1 MDKITDS
8 KSNLYHQT
16 LYQEQEV
23 TSQEQVCVGL
33 SKKMAG

>member
-1 MDKITDS
+1 MDQISDS
-8 KSNLYHQT
+8 KSNLYLQM

-33 SKKMAG
+33 SKEMAG